1 MKRGIFLLETEAV
14 VDIFK
19 SLGIFAI
26 LKLFHSSTEGPDCV
40 AANPVNACL
49 HFIERMVKANKFESM
64 MEPHSPS

>member
-1 MKRGIFLLETEAV
+1 MKGGIFLETEAV

-19 SLGIFAI
+19 SLGIFATF
-26 LKLFHSSTEGPDCV
+26 KFFHSSTEGPDCV

-49 HFIERMVKANKFESM
+49 HLVERMVKANKFESM